1 MYDDKSY
8 NPPIMFAIEES
19 ELQKFRELET
29 KNNLLKVQVES
40 LAIENERLKQE
51 NKQVKQQLTEAKD
64 LICNLLQVVA
74 CGEGWKHNLDWRVKA
89 EQFLKELENEG
100 I

>member
-29 KNNLLKVQVES
+29 KNNLLKVQAES

-51 NKQVKQQLTEAKD
+51 NKQVKQQITEAKD
-64 LICNLLQVVA
+64 LIRNLLQVTY
-74 CGEGWKHNLDWRVKA
+74 GEGWNYSLDWKVKA
-89 EQFLKELENEG
+89 EQFLKE
-100 I
+100 